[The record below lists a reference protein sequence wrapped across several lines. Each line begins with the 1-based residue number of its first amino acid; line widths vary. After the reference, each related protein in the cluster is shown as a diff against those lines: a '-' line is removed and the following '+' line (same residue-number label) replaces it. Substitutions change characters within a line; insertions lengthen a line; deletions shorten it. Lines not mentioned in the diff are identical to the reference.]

1 MGQKINP
8 ISLRIGVVKNWPAR
22 WLLKGKYGRF
32 LEEDEAIRRVVGEKI
47 AQAGVSALEIE
58 RTSNNLKISIQAA
71 RPGFIIGRGGKGIED
86 LTKAIEKELRD
97 VRRKRGAGAAHGK
110 AQGLSLNVEELK
122 RSQIAAP
129 YVAQQIAWDLEKRLP
144 FRRTMKKYIEQVMQ
158 NRDVK
163 GAKVFLSG
171 RLDGNEIARRERL
184 VRGSLP
190 LHTLRADIDYGTAT
204 AFTSYGTVGIK
215 VWIYKGEI
223 FQEKAKGESQSADR
237 DSER

>member
-8 ISLRIGVVKNWPAR
+8 IALRIGVVKNWPAR
-22 WLLKGKYGRF
+22 WLLKGNFGQF
-32 LEEDEAIRRVVGEKI
+32 LEEDEAIRRVVREKI

-58 RTSNNLKISIQAA
+58 RTSNNLKVSIQAA
-71 RPGFIIGRGGKGIED
+71 RPGFVIGRGGKGIED
-86 LTKAIEKELRD
+86 LTKAIEKELRM
-97 VRRKRGAGAAHGK
+97 VRKRRGAKAAEGK
-110 AQGLSLNVEELK
+110 HTPGFSLNVEELK
-122 RSQIAAP
+122 RSQIASP

-144 FRRTMKKYIEQVMQ
+144 FRRTMKKYIEQIMQ
-158 NRDVK
+158 NREVK

-184 VRGSLP
+184 TRGSLP
-190 LHTLRADIDYGTAT
+190 LQTLRADIDYGTAT

-223 FQEKAKGESQSADR
+223 FGEKKVENAKD
-237 DSER
+237 